1 MASHPTVESS
11 TTMVSPTQ
19 PNLTIDVVQEVDM
32 KPVPVR
38 RYTIKARVRSVRR
51 GLLR

>member
-1 MASHPTVESS
+1 MASHPTTESPVAL
-11 TTMVSPTQ
+11 VSPAQ
-19 PNLTIDVVQEVDM
+19 PNLTIDLIQVVDIQ
-32 KPVPVR
+32 PVPVR

>member
-1 MASHPTVESS
+1 MASRPTNESPAAL
-11 TTMVSPTQ
+11 VSPAQ
-19 PNLTIDVVQEVDM
+19 PNLTIDIVQEVDM